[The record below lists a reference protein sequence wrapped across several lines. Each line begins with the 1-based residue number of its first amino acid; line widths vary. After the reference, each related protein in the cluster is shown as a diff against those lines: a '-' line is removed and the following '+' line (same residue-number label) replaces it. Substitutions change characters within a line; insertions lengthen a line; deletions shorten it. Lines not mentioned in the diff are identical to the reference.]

1 MRFRQSLRILL
12 HLRNISR
19 YNSINKKLSV
29 QVENVGVLYTLSAN
43 QIKDL
48 LVSLKNHDF
57 SSIFPIDTL
66 RSKRI
71 LIIQAKSFDIVEVGN
86 TIVIL
91 VPYPLFFLIFSKI
104 KVMGLLVIVRKYMEL
119 RIKIKVNPNHLI
131 YSFILGLLNS
141 YQSLDIFTTISGVKI
156 YPLEFHFPKTL
167 RKFST
172 NVIHYSQNSLEIK
185 FEDENIKPNNSM
197 VDTKSLGDI
206 HWVWTTRYAEYLQGF
221 NSNIDF
227 RAVGSIVFKIPEKR
241 IDFKKKNII
250 TIFDVTPIA
259 PTHLQEFYTDNLM
272 KKFISDI
279 IDIKETNNCLRD
291 FQIHVK
297 SKRQLN
303 GKHHSVDY
311 IEFLDQLQKLNKII
325 IDYWDINPYTLVAAS
340 KLTISIPFTT
350 IACIGEEM
358 GTKSVFY
365 YPYLRSLCNPIYEDS
380 IKIIYGRNQLEK
392 FILESLV

>member
-1 MRFRQSLRILL
+1 
-12 HLRNISR
+12 
-19 YNSINKKLSV
+19 
-29 QVENVGVLYTLSAN
+29 
-43 QIKDL
+43 
-48 LVSLKNHDF
+48 
-57 SSIFPIDTL
+57 
-66 RSKRI
+66 
-71 LIIQAKSFDIVEVGN
+71 
-86 TIVIL
+86 
-91 VPYPLFFLIFSKI
+91 
-104 KVMGLLVIVRKYMEL
+104 
-119 RIKIKVNPNHLI
+119 
-131 YSFILGLLNS
+131 
-141 YQSLDIFTTISGVKI
+141 
-156 YPLEFHFPKTL
+156 
-167 RKFST
+167 
-172 NVIHYSQNSLEIK
+172 
-185 FEDENIKPNNSM
+185 
-197 VDTKSLGDI
+197 
-206 HWVWTTRYAEYLQGF
+206 
-221 NSNIDF
+221 
-227 RAVGSIVFKIPEKR
+227 
-241 IDFKKKNII
+241 
-250 TIFDVTPIA
+250 
-259 PTHLQEFYTDNLM
+259 M